1 MFCHLGSFGGRQRA
15 QSDLRIFLLVLGLFW
30 NKNDNENMS
39 RCNQIS
45 NRRTFWKKKLKKKK
59 IQRFFS
65 NSILIWNLN
74 TPRHIFIIIFISK
87 IQPRLQKCLFWKSW
101 YLILPIFWPKS
112 SLNIPRLIPHQQ
124 NVILKPRQAGN
135 KNHYLGQ
142 CTFVFM
148 VLCSKFAFWV
158 NLHPTLWVLRVSGV
172 SIVLSGS

>member
-74 TPRHIFIIIFISK
+74 TPKHIFIIIFISK

-112 SLNIPRLIPHQQ
+112 SKNIPRLLPD
-124 NVILKPRQAGN
+124 ILKPWRAGN
-135 KNHYLGQ
+135 KNRCLGQ
-142 CTFVFM
+142 GTFVFM
-148 VLCSKFAFWV
+148 VTKQK
-158 NLHPTLWVLRVSGV
+158 VL
-172 SIVLSGS
+172 VLLFKNYLDISNSQNGT